1 MRKNHRNMGISV
13 RFIRRIVL
21 RNFSNNE
28 ITIKILRAKNKI
40 IYKKV
45 SASNLSLLNCIIAK
59 KDTST
64 LILCKI
70 TASQNSHLYRKTLI
84 CKITYS

>member
-1 MRKNHRNMGISV
+1 MRKNHRNIGISV

-21 RNFSNNE
+21 LYFSNSAT
-28 ITIKILRAKNKI
+28 TIKILRARNKRL
-40 IYKKV
+40 YKKV

-64 LILCKI
+64 LILCRI

>member
-21 RNFSNNE
+21 RNFSNNAT
-28 ITIKILRAKNKI
+28 TIKILRARNKI

-45 SASNLSLLNCIIAK
+45 SASNLPLLNCIIAK
-59 KDTST
+59 KDPST
-64 LILCKI
+64 LILCRRI
-70 TASQNSHLYRKTLI
+70 AIQNSHLYRKTLI